1 MKPIT
6 LGLTAGQKR
15 DLKLP
20 PLMAAH
26 ALAEDRETPGDV
38 ETLRFGLRV
47 FHQICKDWF
56 PANLPEFLCGDV
68 WAQLN
73 AGADM
78 IDRCTRR
85 ELRDSFRRLA

>member
-6 LGLTAGQKR
+6 LGLTAEQKR

-56 PANLPEFLCGDV
+56 PTSLPEFLRGDV
-68 WAQLN
+68 WTQLN

-85 ELRDSFRRLA
+85 ELRDSFQRLS

>member
-6 LGLTAGQKR
+6 HSLTAEQKR

-56 PANLPEFLCGDV
+56 PTSLPEFLRGDM
-68 WAQLN
+68 WTQLN

-85 ELRDSFRRLA
+85 ELRDSFRRIG

>member
-1 MKPIT
+1 MRPIT
-6 LGLTAGQKR
+6 LGLTASERQ

-26 ALAEDRETPGDV
+26 ALADGRETDADIQ
-38 ETLRFGLRV
+38 TLRFGLRV
-47 FHQICKDWF
+47 FAQVCRDWF
-56 PANLPEFLCGDV
+56 PASWPEYQRGDV
-68 WAQLN
+68 WAQLQ
-73 AGADM
+73 AGAEM